1 MNISN
6 IKFSLS
12 ASAFVKLIQNVNDF
26 SQLLQKSIQEFRF
39 LATWLRNFFYL
50 YFDFLLYR

>member
-26 SQLLQKSIQEFRF
+26 SQLLQKSIQEFRL